1 MEICFFVSFLFL
13 FCWGGGGWGGVGGGG
28 RGGVGGGVEVV
39 GFRDTLVR
47 SMLAACLGPA
57 AKNMQLRLQDGRMWG
72 RQTVQGSDNRAIK
85 QWANTKI
92 MDFQRK
98 WSHAGLNR
106 GPYGY

>member
-1 MEICFFVSFLFL
+1 M
-13 FCWGGGGWGGVGGGG
+13 GGCRGLGWW
-28 RGGVGGGVEVV
+28 GVGGGVEVV

-47 SMLAACLGPA
+47 SMLAACLGPE
-57 AKNMQLRLQDGRMWG
+57 AKNVQLRLQDGRVWG
-72 RQTVQGSDNRAIK
+72 TRTVQGSDNRAIK

-92 MDFQRK
+92 MDFRRK

>member
-13 FCWGGGGWGGVGGGG
+13 FCCEGGGWGGVGGGG

-57 AKNMQLRLQDGRMWG
+57 AKNMQLSCRMAECGADKRSKGQTIGRSSNGPTQKLWISKENG
-72 RQTVQGSDNRAIK
+72 PTRA
-85 QWANTKI
+85 
-92 MDFQRK
+92 
-98 WSHAGLNR
+98 
-106 GPYGY
+106 